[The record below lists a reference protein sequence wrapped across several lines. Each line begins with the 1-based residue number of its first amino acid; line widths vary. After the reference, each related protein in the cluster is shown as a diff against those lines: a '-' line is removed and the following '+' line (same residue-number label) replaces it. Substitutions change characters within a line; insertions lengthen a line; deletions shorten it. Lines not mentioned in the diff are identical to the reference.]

1 MCDGYE
7 SNNSTK
13 AAEQKR
19 RAGIST
25 SSTIIF
31 EDMMKTTV
39 TQKCFLGNNANKN
52 RLTERLIEIFEDNGV
67 TVKQA
72 EADADYLI
80 VSTAIILSVAKQRP
94 VVAVTT
100 DTNLLIMLIA
110 QAPQTSDIFML
121 TSQRPLILYSIS
133 A

>member
-1 MCDGYE
+1 MIKVYYHHISYVTYHYGLADTVIVFDGYE

-13 AAEQKR
+13 AAEQKH
-19 RAGIST
+19 RAGTST

-52 RLTERLIEIFEDNGV
+52 KLIERLIKIFEDNGV

-80 VSTAIILSVAKQRP
+80 VSTAMCVSVAKQ
-94 VVAVTT
+94 
-100 DTNLLIMLIA
+100 
-110 QAPQTSDIFML
+110 
-121 TSQRPLILYSIS
+121 
-133 A
+133 